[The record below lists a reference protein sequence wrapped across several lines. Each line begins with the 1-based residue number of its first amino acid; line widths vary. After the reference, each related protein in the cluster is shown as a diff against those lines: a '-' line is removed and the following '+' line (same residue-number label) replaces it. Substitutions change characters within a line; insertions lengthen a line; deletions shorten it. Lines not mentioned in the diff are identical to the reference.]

1 MRVLVIVPAFNEE
14 RSVGGV
20 VREVLAAGHANVLVV
35 DDGSSDA
42 TSSRAREAGARVLVL
57 PFNLGI
63 GGAVQS
69 GYLFALRH
77 GYDVAVQVDGDGQH
91 DPREIERLLAPLA
104 RGEADFVLGSRFV
117 GTSTYRAPAVRRIG
131 MRIFST
137 TVSAIGGQPLLDT
150 TSGFRAAGRSV
161 IAYLAEHYPQDYPE
175 VESLLLLKRAGFRIV
190 EVPCRFRERTQ
201 GRSSITAARSVYYL
215 VKVLLAI
222 LAGLFRAVPPRSR
235 PSP

>member
-1 MRVLVIVPAFNEE
+1 VRVLAIVPAFNEE
-14 RSVGGV
+14 RSVGAV
-20 VREVLAAGHANVLVV
+20 VREILAAGVANVLVV
-35 DDGSSDA
+35 DDGSTDA
-42 TSSRAREAGARVLVL
+42 TAAVARGAGARVLVL

-91 DPREIERLLAPLA
+91 DAREIERLVGPLA
-104 RGEADFVLGSRFV
+104 SGEADFVLGSRFV
-117 GTSTYRAPAVRRIG
+117 GGSTYRAPAVRRIG

-137 TVSAIGGQPLLDT
+137 TVSAIGGQRLLDT
-150 TSGFRAAGRSV
+150 TSGFRAAGGPV

-175 VESLLLLKRAGFRIV
+175 VESLLLLKRARFRII
-190 EVPCRFRERTQ
+190 EVACRFRERAQ

-222 LAGLFRAVPPRSR
+222 LAGLFREVPRRSE
-235 PSP
+235 PAA